1 MSDPSTAAPEA
12 QKPDKDIQIIVIT
25 TAADLDDSFKRNQ
38 PLRVVF
44 QQALK
49 LVGGQGQPDQFA
61 LEYANEP
68 LDLDRKIGDLAAE
81 LGWGDRVELELVPK
95 PVVV

>member
-1 MSDPSTAAPEA
+1 MSDPSSAAPA
-12 QKPDKDIQIIVIT
+12 AKKPDQDIEIIVIT
-25 TAADLDDSFKRNQ
+25 TADDLDASFKRIQ

-44 QQALK
+44 QRALK
-49 LVGGQGQPDQFA
+49 LVGGHGQPDQFT

-68 LDLDRKIGDLAAE
+68 LDIDRKIGDLAEE